1 MKNKNQKIRITERK
15 EVCDLNLDVLKKN
28 ASQNDDSMIS
38 LEEARRRQ
46 LELMK
51 KQGKK
56 KRYKK
61 VRLSR
66 SWWGDLILIVVLLA
80 FSLFS
85 AYPLIFAI
93 FNAFKPLN
101 EMFLFPPRLFPQKFT
116 ITNFIDLFNLIGN
129 SQIPISRYLVNTIW
143 ITLAGTIGHVILASL
158 CAYPL
163 AKHKFVGKKLINQ
176 LIVYSLMFS
185 SAVTTIPT
193 YMIINW
199 LGLIDTQW
207 AIIIPAFG
215 FTLGLF
221 LMRQFMDIVPN
232 ELLEAAKIDG
242 ANEFTIFW
250 KIVMPIV
257 KPAWL
262 TLIILLF
269 QQLWGTDGGTYI
281 FTENLKPLSYALSQ
295 IVNGGIAR
303 TGTAAAVTVI
313 MLIIPITVFI
323 INQRRMLETMAHSG
337 IK

>member
-1 MKNKNQKIRITERK
+1 MKNIFKKKEQEDFNIPTSVNQISIDDVRHLHLERK
-15 EVCDLNLDVLKKN
+15 KL
-28 ASQNDDSMIS
+28 
-38 LEEARRRQ
+38 
-46 LELMK
+46 
-51 KQGKK
+51 KK
-56 KRYKK
+56 KRYRA

-66 SWWGDLILIVVLLA
+66 SWWGDLILILILCLFA
-80 FSLFS
+80 CFS
-85 AYPLIFAI
+85 AYPLVFAVC
-93 FNAFKPLN
+93 NAFKPLS
-101 EMFLFPPRLFPQKFT
+101 EMFIFPPKLFPRNFT
-116 ITNFIDLFNLIGN
+116 FDNFIDLFNLMDN
-129 SQIPISRYLVNTIW
+129 SQIPISRYFLNTCW
-143 ITLAGTIGHVILASL
+143 ITLAGTTGHVILASL

-163 AKHKFVGKKLINQ
+163 AKHQFVGKKVINQ
-176 LIVYSLMFS
+176 MIVYSLMFS
-185 SAVTTIPT
+185 SAVTAIPT

-221 LMRQFMDIVPN
+221 LMRQFMEIVPN

-242 ANEFTIFW
+242 ANEFQIFW
-250 KIVMPIV
+250 KVVMPLM

-269 QQLWGTDGGTYI
+269 QNLWGVDGGNYI

-295 IVNGGIAR
+295 IVSGGVAR
-303 TGTAAAVTVI
+303 TGTAAAVTAI

-323 INQRRMLETMAHSG
+323 INQTKMLETMAHSG

>member
-1 MKNKNQKIRITERK
+1 MKKMNEDFNFNKDATNK
-15 EVCDLNLDVLKKN
+15 EELLKKAHDEQLKLTKEN
-28 ASQNDDSMIS
+28 KKHKKY
-38 LEEARRRQ
+38 RR
-46 LELMK
+46 
-51 KQGKK
+51 
-56 KRYKK
+56 

-66 SWWGDLILIVVLLA
+66 SWYGDLILTIILGL

-93 FNAFKPLN
+93 FNAFKPIG
-101 EMFLFPPRLFPQKFT
+101 EMFIFPPKLIPRNFT
-116 ITNFIDLFNLIGN
+116 FTNFIDLFNLIGN
-129 SQIPISRYLVNTIW
+129 SQIPISRYFVNTIW

-163 AKHKFVGKKLINQ
+163 AKHKFPGKKLINQ

-193 YMIINW
+193 YLIVNA
-199 LGLIDTQW
+199 LNLIDTQW
-207 AIIIPAFG
+207 ALIIPAFG

-232 ELLEAAKIDG
+232 ELLEAAKVDG
-242 ANEFTIFW
+242 AGEFTIFW

-269 QQLWGTDGGTYI
+269 QQLWGADGGRYI

-295 IVNGGIAR
+295 IVAGGIAR
-303 TGTAAAVTVI
+303 TGTAAAVTVL
-313 MLIIPITVFI
+313 MLVIPITVFI
-323 INQRRMLETMAHSG
+323 VNQSKMLETMAHSG